1 MSCAPA
7 SITGFDSEISAQ
19 NLECMVAIA
28 AIPVDRE
35 IIVEAR
41 NTTYSEPLHHGEAR
55 AVNNREFLVEKCLPN
70 SPSGLQIGE
79 RDFLDMR
86 DARANAL
93 PKLLGSS
100 AVDTAI

>member
-7 SITGFDSEISAQ
+7 SITGFDFHISTQ
-19 NLECMVAIA
+19 NFECAVSIA
-28 AIPVDRE
+28 TVPVDRE

-55 AVNNREFLVEKCLPN
+55 AVNNREFLVGKCLPDN
-70 SPSGLQIGE
+70 PSGLQIGE

-86 DARANAL
+86 DARAKAL